1 MIPAVVDSE
10 SLSSLLAA
18 TVAFAIG
25 TSVVLRDRSR
35 QQTVRLAVFC
45 FNLGIY
51 HLARFFYGF
60 VGGEAFAWF
69 GQTIA
74 LLLPWT
80 ADRLLASFVPTSG
93 TRRWQPGSGLRTT
106 LGFGLFIAQTISLVA
121 PTVEEF
127 TWWEVVPWTLAVYVI
142 GGLLFA
148 SMRLWWASRAARQ
161 TALAPRLRYLFY
173 ASLVALAVSVVP
185 LATSALGWRLA
196 GGVGPIVTAVYLYF
210 VEQTL
215 RRERLLDL
223 PEIATRILSLSLL
236 VMVVTGLYAA
246 LLVWI
251 DQDRSLFLFNAAV
264 ASFAVVILL
273 EPIRREID
281 YRIEGWLFH
290 DRPVLRRM
298 LVRLRQRLLNVID
311 VDEMARL
318 VIESLESSGRV
329 TQASLYLLNREGT
342 ALVLQRWT
350 TTNDEAPPPLTRL
363 DLATR
368 RPLLERLQTHG
379 TVLRDE
385 LERERERA
393 GPEERAE
400 AQDMLDTLGTLEA
413 SLALPILGRPS
424 GAPDEDPDLLGAL
437 FVDDQRL
444 VEPFAREEVELFE
457 GVVAQ
462 AATTVQNSAV
472 YEARKERERLA
483 ALGEMAAGLAHEIR
497 NPLGAMKGAVQ
508 VLRPNAAAMDEQTRE
523 FLDIILEE
531 VDRLNRVVTQFLTY
545 SRPFKGELAPIDLRE
560 VITSTLRLVPEAAR
574 ARIEAQPIPPDI
586 PQVRGDPD
594 ALRQVLL
601 NLVLN
606 ALDAVGDT
614 EGGAITISLSVRR
627 RGLLRADA
635 VALDVCDNGPGLS
648 AQTMTNLFVPFHT
661 TKSGGTGL
669 GLPISQRI
677 VQNHHGAIE
686 VGRSG
691 DDGARFTVLLPVED
705 SAPSGSSV
713 DERAPEPGDALT
725 GPGGH
730 AQAQPGPMP
739 AAPGA
744 MPVASVA
751 MPEPGATG
759 GGSPAAA
766 PVALP

>member
-1 MIPAVVDSE
+1 MDSE

-25 TSVVLRDRSR
+25 TSVVLRDRNR

-51 HLARFFYGF
+51 HLARFFHGF

-80 ADRLLASFVPTSG
+80 ADRLLASFVPSSG
-93 TRRWQPGSGLRTT
+93 TRRWQPGNGLRTT
-106 LGFGLFIAQTISLVA
+106 LGFGLFVVQTISLVA
-121 PTVEEF
+121 DIDESA
-127 TWWEVVPWTLAVYVI
+127 WWWKVVPWTLAVYVI
-142 GGLLFA
+142 GGLFLA
-148 SMRLWWASRAARQ
+148 SMRLWWASRAPRLP
-161 TALAPRLRYLFY
+161 ALGPRLRYLFY
-173 ASLVALAVSVVP
+173 ASLVALLVSSVP
-185 LATSALGWRLA
+185 VIASAWGWRFA

-223 PEIATRILSLSLL
+223 PEIATRIVSLSLL
-236 VMVVTGLYAA
+236 VVVVTGLYAG

-251 DQDRSLFLFNAAV
+251 DQDSSLFLFNAAV

-273 EPIRREID
+273 EPVRREID
-281 YRIEGWLFH
+281 FRIEGWLFH

-342 ALVLQRWT
+342 ALALQRWT
-350 TTNDEAPPPLTRL
+350 TTSEDAPPPLGRL

-368 RPLLERLQTHG
+368 RPLLERLQTDG

-393 GPEERAE
+393 GPEDRAE
-400 AQDMLDTLGTLEA
+400 AQDMLDTLSTLEA

-424 GAPDEDPDLLGAL
+424 GAPDEEPDLLGAL

-508 VLRPNAAAMDEQTRE
+508 VLRPSSASMDEQTRE

-545 SRPFKGELAPIDLRE
+545 SRPFKGELGPIDLRE
-560 VITSTLRLVPEAAR
+560 VVTSTLRLVPESAR
-574 ARIEAQPIPPDI
+574 ARIEVKDTPADV
-586 PQVRGDPD
+586 PQVRGDSD
-594 ALRQVLL
+594 AMRQVLL

-606 ALDAVGDT
+606 ALDAVGET
-614 EGGAITISLSVRR
+614 EDGAITISLSVRR
-627 RGLLRADA
+627 RGLLRSDA

-648 AQTMTNLFVPFHT
+648 QQTMTNLFVPFHT

-686 VGRSG
+686 VGRSAE
-691 DDGARFTVLLPVED
+691 DGARFTVLLPVDESLPRPHADRED
-705 SAPSGSSV
+705 SDSGS
-713 DERAPEPGDALT
+713 EATRPAHAPADPGSTQA
-725 GPGGH
+725 GPH
-730 AQAQPGPMP
+730 AES
-739 AAPGA
+739 AASA
-744 MPVASVA
+744 D
-751 MPEPGATG
+751 
-759 GGSPAAA
+759 GSPAAA
-766 PVALP
+766 LVALP

>member
-1 MIPAVVDSE
+1 
-10 SLSSLLAA
+10 AA
-18 TVAFAIG
+18 
-25 TSVVLRDRSR
+25 RS
-35 QQTVRLAVFC
+35 
-45 FNLGIY
+45 
-51 HLARFFYGF
+51 
-60 VGGEAFAWF
+60 
-69 GQTIA
+69 
-74 LLLPWT
+74 
-80 ADRLLASFVPTSG
+80 
-93 TRRWQPGSGLRTT
+93 
-106 LGFGLFIAQTISLVA
+106 
-121 PTVEEF
+121 
-127 TWWEVVPWTLAVYVI
+127 
-142 GGLLFA
+142 
-148 SMRLWWASRAARQ
+148 ARQ

-173 ASLVALAVSVVP
+173 ASLVALA
-185 LATSALGWRLA
+185 LGSPLA

-223 PEIATRILSLSLL
+223 PEIATRIFSLSVL
-236 VMVVTGLYAA
+236 VVVVTGLYAA

-273 EPIRREID
+273 EPVRREID

-350 TTNDEAPPPLTRL
+350 SADEDAPAPLARL

-368 RPLLERLQTHG
+368 RPLLERLQSQG

-393 GPEERAE
+393 GPEDRAE

-424 GAPDEDPDLLGAL
+424 GVPDEDPDLLGAL

-508 VLRPNAAAMDEQTRE
+508 VLWPSSASHSGPTMDEQTRE

-531 VDRLNRVVTQFLTY
+531 VDRLNRVVTQFL
-545 SRPFKGELAPIDLRE
+545 
-560 VITSTLRLVPEAAR
+560 
-574 ARIEAQPIPPDI
+574 
-586 PQVRGDPD
+586 
-594 ALRQVLL
+594 
-601 NLVLN
+601 
-606 ALDAVGDT
+606 
-614 EGGAITISLSVRR
+614 
-627 RGLLRADA
+627 
-635 VALDVCDNGPGLS
+635 
-648 AQTMTNLFVPFHT
+648 
-661 TKSGGTGL
+661 
-669 GLPISQRI
+669 
-677 VQNHHGAIE
+677 
-686 VGRSG
+686 
-691 DDGARFTVLLPVED
+691 
-705 SAPSGSSV
+705 
-713 DERAPEPGDALT
+713 
-725 GPGGH
+725 
-730 AQAQPGPMP
+730 
-739 AAPGA
+739 
-744 MPVASVA
+744 
-751 MPEPGATG
+751 
-759 GGSPAAA
+759 
-766 PVALP
+766 

>member
-1 MIPAVVDSE
+1 MDSE

-25 TSVVLRDRSR
+25 TSVVLRERSR
-35 QQTVRLAVFC
+35 QQSVRLAVFC
-45 FNLGIY
+45 FNLGLY
-51 HLARFFYGF
+51 HLARFFHGF
-60 VGGEAFAWF
+60 IGGEPFAWF
-69 GQTIA
+69 GQSIA

-80 ADRLLASFVPTSG
+80 ADRLLASFVPSSG

-106 LGFGLFIAQTISLVA
+106 MGFGLFVAQTLVSFGPHA
-121 PTVEEF
+121 IDASQWPA
-127 TWWEVVPWTLAVYVI
+127 WARWLGDAWEKVPELVPWLLAGYVI
-142 GGLLFA
+142 GGLLLA

-161 TALAPRLRYLFY
+161 PALAPRLRYLFY
-173 ASLVALAVSVVP
+173 ASLVALGVSVVP
-185 LATSALGWRLA
+185 LVADTLGLGLG

-236 VMVVTGLYAA
+236 VVVVTGLYAA
-246 LLVWI
+246 LLAWI
-251 DQDRSLFLFNAAV
+251 DRDRSLFLFNAAV

-273 EPIRREID
+273 EPVRREID
-281 YRIEGWLFH
+281 FRIEGWLFH

-342 ALVLQRWT
+342 ALVLQRWSNA
-350 TTNDEAPPPLTRL
+350 NDEAPPPLGRL

-368 RPLLERLQTHG
+368 RPLLERMQTQG

-393 GPEERAE
+393 GPEQRAE
-400 AQDMLDTLGTLEA
+400 AQDVLETLAGLEA
-413 SLALPILGRPS
+413 SLALPILGP
-424 GAPDEDPDLLGAL
+424 APALDEDPEILGAL

-472 YEARKERERLA
+472 YEGRKERERLA

-508 VLRPNAAAMDEQTRE
+508 VLRASAEGDGQDAISRMDEQTRE
-523 FLDIILEE
+523 FLDIIVEE

-560 VITSTLRLVPEAAR
+560 VVTSTLRLVPEAGR
-574 ARIEAQPIPPDI
+574 ARVTVEEVRTDLPL
-586 PQVRGDPD
+586 VRGDPD

-601 NLVLN
+601 NLLLN
-606 ALDAVGDT
+606 ALDAIGDAE
-614 EGGAITISLSVRR
+614 EGRITVSLSVRR
-627 RGLLRADA
+627 RGLHRADA
-635 VALDVCDNGPGLS
+635 LALDVCDNGPGLS

-677 VQNHHGAIE
+677 IQNHHGAIE
-686 VGRSG
+686 VGRSS
-691 DDGARFTVLLPVED
+691 DDGARFTVLLPVVD
-705 SAPSGSSV
+705 DGAPRGASV
-713 DERAPEPGDALT
+713 DDPPPAQAT
-725 GPGGH
+725 GPTP
-730 AQAQPGPMP
+730 AQSA
-739 AAPGA
+739 
-744 MPVASVA
+744 
-751 MPEPGATG
+751 
-759 GGSPAAA
+759 GSPAAA
-766 PVALP
+766 RVALP